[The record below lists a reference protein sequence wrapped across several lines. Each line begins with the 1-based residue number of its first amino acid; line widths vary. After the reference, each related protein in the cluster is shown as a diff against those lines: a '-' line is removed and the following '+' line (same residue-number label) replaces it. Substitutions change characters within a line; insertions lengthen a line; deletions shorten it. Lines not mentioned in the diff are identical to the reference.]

1 MMNERPHRFLEIRIV
16 NPESRR
22 NVCKTNKV
30 LELSSKVDQ
39 IRESNRK
46 NLTNPLRATL
56 AARFSSFMRSHEEL
70 TYCEIM
76 I

>member
-39 IRESNRK
+39 MRESNRK
-46 NLTNPLRATL
+46 NLTNPL
-56 AARFSSFMRSHEEL
+56 
-70 TYCEIM
+70 
-76 I
+76 